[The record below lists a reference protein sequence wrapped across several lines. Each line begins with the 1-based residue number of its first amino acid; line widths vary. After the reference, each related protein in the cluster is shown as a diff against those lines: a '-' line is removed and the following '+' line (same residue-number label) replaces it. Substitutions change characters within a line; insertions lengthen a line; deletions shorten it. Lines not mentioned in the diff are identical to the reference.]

1 MAQVVDSYSR
11 HPRQDWQ
18 PTLTGSS
25 PNPHPWRMPGIE
37 AARSN
42 QTCTKRTTSRQM
54 CTNTPNYMKDNAS
67 LGRLAMICGLEGMW
81 SFPILSP
88 RFGPATRMAVG
99 LKHSMQFDQ
108 GIWVVH
114 APPTSIADHRCE
126 IGNADDMAIPH
137 RKIRH
142 ALGGQEAHMAFGARI
157 IGSSQLG
164 HVLFIRLLAGQCTC
178 AGQASN
184 WRYSQTAVLHFS
196 IMIIYTHKGTL
207 VTPAPQ
213 AQIHNEGSN
222 QSRPEASKLA
232 LPCR

>member
-1 MAQVVDSYSR
+1 MTVTLGIPSR
-11 HPRQDWQ
+11 IGSPPSADHPPIRI
-18 PTLTGSS
+18 
-25 PNPHPWRMPGIE
+25 PGACLGLKLHDRIKPG
-37 AARSN
+37 
-42 QTCTKRTTSRQM
+42 TKRTTSRQK
-54 CTNTPNYMKDNAS
+54 CTITPNYMKDNAS
-67 LGRLAMICGLEGMW
+67 LGRLAMICGLEGMC

-99 LKHSMQFDQ
+99 LKHCMQFDQ

-142 ALGGQEAHMAFGARI
+142 ALGGQEAHLAFGARI
-157 IGSSQLG
+157 IGSTTQLG
-164 HVLFIRLLAGQCTC
+164 HVLFIRLLAGQRTC

-196 IMIIYTHKGTL
+196 IMIIYRHKGTL

-213 AQIHNEGSN
+213 AQIRNEGSN
-222 QSRPEASKLA
+222 QSRPEASKPA